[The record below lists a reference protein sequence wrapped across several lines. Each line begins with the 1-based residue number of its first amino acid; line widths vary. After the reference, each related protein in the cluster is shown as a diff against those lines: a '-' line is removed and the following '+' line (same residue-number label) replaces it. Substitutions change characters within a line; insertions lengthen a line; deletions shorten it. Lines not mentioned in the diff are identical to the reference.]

1 MFVLLVYVECQS
13 LIMVHICTSRLRS
26 AIQEADG
33 GMPSDMVVS
42 TMRIRL
48 DKSKQLLFK

>member
-1 MFVLLVYVECQS
+1 MFALLVYGVS
-13 LIMVHICTSRLRS
+13 VFNICTSRLRS

-42 TMRIRL
+42 TMRICL
-48 DKSKQLLFK
+48 EKSKHLLFK